1 MTIRVIV
8 YVPSA
13 IGAGFFAGVHFALGG
28 DRVRLGRS
36 RGCDVR
42 LPDLSV
48 SPHHASLERDGRG
61 YALVDEGSTN
71 GTRLGPLDAPESAPL
86 VAGRRYPLIGPALVR
101 IGPFLLAVVAEPDG
115 QGDTPREVETAT
127 LRLATLSGGCR
138 NASVIVRHGPQ
149 QGVRFYLEDNLLLG
163 CSHGGPCVFGRDPG
177 SDARLYGR
185 RTSRHHFQV
194 KRWDN
199 ALWVSDLGSSNG
211 TRLAGVRLRPNVP
224 ARWWRG
230 AMLLAGDN
238 AFDRSDPGNDAL
250 EELDRKE
257 GDAFTGPRPPDVSA
271 FEEEKIRHYATTAL
285 ASDAESRPSGGD
297 ELPEEEDDAWVTS
310 TVRPRGPAP

>member
-61 YALVDEGSTN
+61 YALVDEGSAN
-71 GTRLGPLDAPESAPL
+71 GTRLGPLDAAESAPL
-86 VAGRRYPLIGPALVR
+86 VAGRRHPLTGPALVR
-101 IGPFLLAVVAEPDG
+101 IGPFLLAVVADPDVRV
-115 QGDTPREVETAT
+115 DPPREAETAT
-127 LRLATLSGGCR
+127 LRLATLAGGAW
-138 NASVIVRHGPQ
+138 NASVVVRHGTQ
-149 QGVRFYLEDNLLLG
+149 QGARFYLEDNLLLG
-163 CSHGGPCVFGRDPG
+163 RSHARPCVFGRDRG
-177 SDARLYGR
+177 ADARLYGR

-194 KRWDN
+194 ERRDN

-211 TRLAGVRLRPNVP
+211 TRLAGVRLRPNVA
-224 ARWWRG
+224 ARWRRG
-230 AMLLAGDN
+230 AVLLAGDN

-257 GDAFTGPRPPDVSA
+257 GDAFTGAPPPDVSA
-271 FEEEKIRHYATTAL
+271 FDEEKVRHYATTAL
-285 ASDAESRPSGGD
+285 AREAEGRPSGGD
-297 ELPEEEDDAWVTS
+297 ELPEEGNDAWATS
-310 TVRPRGPAP
+310 TVRPRAPAP

>member
-71 GTRLGPLDAPESAPL
+71 GTRLGPLDTAESALL

-101 IGPFLLAVVAEPDG
+101 IGPFLLAVVAEPDVR
-115 QGDTPREVETAT
+115 GDAPHEVETAT
-127 LRLATLSGGCR
+127 LRLATLSAGCW

-149 QGVRFYLEDNLLLG
+149 QGVRFYIEDNLLLG
-163 CSHGGPCVFGRDPG
+163 RSYARPCVFGRDPR
-177 SDARLYGR
+177 SDARLYSR
-185 RTSRHHFQV
+185 RTSRQHFQV
-194 KRWDN
+194 ERLDN

-211 TRLAGVRLRPNVP
+211 TWLAGVRLRPNV
-224 ARWWRG
+224 AACWRRG
-230 AMLLAGDN
+230 AVLLAGDN
-238 AFDRSDPGNDAL
+238 AFERSDPGNDAL
-250 EELDRKE
+250 EEFDRKE
-257 GDAFTGPRPPDVSA
+257 GDAFTGAPPPGVSA
-271 FEEEKIRHYATTAL
+271 LEEEKVRHYATMAL

-297 ELPEEEDDAWVTS
+297 EPPEEEDDAWVTS
-310 TVRPRGPAP
+310 TVRPRAPAP

>member
-1 MTIRVIV
+1 M
-8 YVPSA
+8 PSA

-61 YALVDEGSTN
+61 YTLVDEGSTN

-138 NASVIVRHGPQ
+138 NASVI
-149 QGVRFYLEDNLLLG
+149 
-163 CSHGGPCVFGRDPG
+163 FGRDPG

-224 ARWWRG
+224 ARWRRG

-297 ELPEEEDDAWVTS
+297 ELPEEEDDAWMTS
-310 TVRPRGPAP
+310 TVRPRDPAP